1 MSQPAA
7 RLSSNRKFFIT
18 IAIII
23 VAVVFGYRF
32 FLEKTR
38 KVELYDEMHSQI
50 SSVRVSISK
59 LEYILDMYVV
69 ARRFENTTVD
79 IIKSDVRVID
89 ESLSG
94 VLENR
99 SYLKILKDNTPLAEG
114 MTSIGEDWLTIKN
127 EIKRLNAAMSQD
139 ELILTHNAVDMNTI
153 AVTEKAERLLAI
165 IAEGRRA
172 SFNEAKGLVLKSAF
186 AFVMIALATALAYY
200 RRVIRPLEVAAH
212 TAERFASGDF
222 SVRVKKTARGTVG
235 LFTTGL
241 NSMLESVSGAYLKKQ
256 DENRELKAAIVRKT
270 TQIKSIDAM
279 MDFAGRT
286 LSQGEFFNNAVREAV
301 CNGAGAAAIYSI
313 DSNTLKLVA
322 SSGFEDSFL
331 GEVSIIDFHEIGGL
345 EKETGSS
352 IFSGQSAYPSSRY
365 WSALRRQGFSSLIS
379 VPLCYNNEVS
389 GFLYAVFIDEDLA
402 AAGDPDVFISALGS
416 CVALANGHLG
426 LFLGELS
433 SRKFF
438 ERVLNQMP
446 SGIAVFERS
455 GRCRHISASL
465 RRFMGADNR
474 FDPDNGY
481 NLFDD
486 GFLSSQGM
494 MGPVKKTFDGYPY
507 ESICLYDPA
516 ANARFGFS
524 GRVRRARLRSLP
536 LYDAGGEITNIMLV
550 YDDLGEPDHGVRET
564 DAGPEI

>member
-7 RLSSNRKFFIT
+7 RLSSNRKFFIP

-23 VAVVFGYRF
+23 VAVVFGYRL

-59 LEYILDMYVV
+59 FEYLLDMYVV

-79 IIKSDVRVID
+79 IIKSDVRIID
-89 ESLSG
+89 ENISG

-99 SYLKILKDNTPLAEG
+99 SYLKILKDNAPLAEG
-114 MTSIGEDWLTIKN
+114 MNSLGEDWLTIKN

-139 ELILTHNAVDMNTI
+139 EIILTHNAVDMNTI
-153 AVTEKAERLLAI
+153 VVTEKADRLLAV
-165 IAEGRRA
+165 IAQGRSA

-200 RRVIRPLEVAAH
+200 RRVIRPLELAAH
-212 TAERFASGDF
+212 TAERFAGGDF
-222 SVRVKKTARGTVG
+222 SARVSGKARGTVG

-256 DENRELKAAIVRKT
+256 DENRALKAAIERKT
-270 TQIKSIDAM
+270 SQIKSIDAL

-286 LSQGEFFNNAVREAV
+286 LSQGEFFSNAVREAV
-301 CNGAGAAAIYSI
+301 CNGADGAAIYSI
-313 DSNTLKLVA
+313 YGNTLRLTA
-322 SSGFEDSFL
+322 SSGFEDGL
-331 GEVSIIDFHEIGGL
+331 IGEISVIDFHEMGGL
-345 EKETGSS
+345 EKETDPR
-352 IFSGQSAYPSSRY
+352 IFSGQAAYPSSRY
-365 WSALRRQGFSSLIS
+365 WSALRGKGFSSLICL
-379 VPLCYNNEVS
+379 PLSYNNEAS
-389 GFLYAVFIDEDLA
+389 GFLYAAFTDEDLA

-426 LFLGELS
+426 LFIGELS

-438 ERVLNQMP
+438 ERVINQMP
-446 SGIAVFERS
+446 SGIAVFERT
-455 GRCRHISASL
+455 GRCRLMSASL
-465 RRFMGADNR
+465 RRFMGADQR

-494 MGPVKKTFDGYPY
+494 LGPVKKTFDGYPY

-536 LYDAGGEITNIMLV
+536 LYDAGGEITSIMLV
-550 YDDLGEPDHGVRET
+550 YDDLGEPDHGVIET